1 MELHINAQRSY
12 GDGSAV
18 KGFFGQDR
26 VNVGGL
32 VIEDQVIGLAT
43 AQSMSFSNDVI
54 DGILGLGFN
63 SISCMPG
70 TLTPMDNMI
79 KQNLIQSPIFRYH
92 TYTHTLVFASC
103 IDPALKQCM
112 LIIFFLLAFSVWLG
126 RSTEGGGGGKIS
138 CSLL

>member
-1 MELHINAQRSY
+1 MQPHTNVQRSY

-92 TYTHTLVFASC
+92 THSLIGILV
-103 IDPALKQCM
+103 
-112 LIIFFLLAFSVWLG
+112 
-126 RSTEGGGGGKIS
+126 
-138 CSLL
+138 